1 MKTNFNHITKVKN
14 KISTMLNISELEK
27 LYKTTIERAYNFSQT
42 DFGLSDALYYEASIM
57 NKRLISLKIGASH
70 NYKAA

>member
-1 MKTNFNHITKVKN
+1 MKSNFKHITKVKN
-14 KISTMLNISELEK
+14 KINTMLNIADLEK

-57 NKRLISLKIGASH
+57 KKHLVKLRVNASYS
-70 NYKAA
+70 YKAA

>member
-1 MKTNFNHITKVKN
+1 MNTNFNHITTVKN
-14 KISTMLNISELEK
+14 KISTMLSISDLEK

-57 NKRLISLKIGASH
+57 NKQLVELRINASH